1 MFFFSGDVEDH
12 SSPII
17 SFLGIFSLLGESH
30 VEQGREDEGQCGDKD
45 GRDQLRKGWNQLF
58 DLLRKASVSFWSY
71 LKDAGEGGQGL
82 GEEEKQGDYQGA
94 EDRPLDRELW

>member
-1 MFFFSGDVEDH
+1 MVNNKHRISKKVLRNMVFFSGDVEDH

-45 GRDQLRKGWNQLF
+45 GRDQLRRG
-58 DLLRKASVSFWSY
+58 
-71 LKDAGEGGQGL
+71 
-82 GEEEKQGDYQGA
+82 
-94 EDRPLDRELW
+94 